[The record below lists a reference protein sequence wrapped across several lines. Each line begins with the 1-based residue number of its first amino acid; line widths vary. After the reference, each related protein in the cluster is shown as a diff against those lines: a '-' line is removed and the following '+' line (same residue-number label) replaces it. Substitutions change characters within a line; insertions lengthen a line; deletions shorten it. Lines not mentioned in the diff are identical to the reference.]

1 MEAQAFELEQKTA
14 LAAEAKTVLE
24 SWVRY
29 EGQVK
34 QRQQREL
41 ADSIIAKIEK
51 ELEDPRVLKR
61 ILDQSVADVERKLHD
76 EQWKR
81 LLLTRNA

>member
-1 MEAQAFELEQKTA
+1 MLD
-14 LAAEAKTVLE
+14 

-41 ADSIIAKIEK
+41 ADSIIAKIDK
-51 ELEDPRVLKR
+51 ELEDPKVLKR
-61 ILDQSVADVERKLHD
+61 ILDQSVADVERMFILVLFFQRSDADTNFWLGILSQAK
-76 EQWKR
+76 
-81 LLLTRNA
+81 

>member
-1 MEAQAFELEQKTA
+1 
-14 LAAEAKTVLE
+14 VLD

-41 ADSIIAKIEK
+41 ADSIVSRIEK
-51 ELEDPRVLKR
+51 ELQNPKVLKQ
-61 ILDQSVADVERKLHD
+61 ILDQAVLDVESKFAVPCER
-76 EQWKR
+76 R
-81 LLLTRNA
+81 G

>member
-1 MEAQAFELEQKTA
+1 MEQKVN
-14 LAAEAKTVLE
+14 LVHEAKSVLD

-41 ADSIIAKIEK
+41 AESVIGKIEK
-51 ELEDPRVLKR
+51 ELEDPKVLKR
-61 ILDQSVADVERKLHD
+61 ILDQSVADVESKSHL
-76 EQWKR
+76 QYF
-81 LLLTRNA
+81 LPLN